1 MANEE
6 RKRLPA
12 VTNTNRELYLYS
24 GNQCAFP
31 NCKEVLLKPNGTWN
45 CQAAHIYGVERG
57 AARGEHDLS
66 NEQLRV
72 PSNLVLMCPNHHTE
86 IDNKA
91 LESTY
96 TVEFVQQM
104 KADHEAR
111 FRTALVSL
119 DRIMDSTVGT
129 VVRRPQN
136 LCALEGF
143 CDNMTEDEKRENGA
157 MAAPFVDALAK
168 QPPALRDV
176 ITLVLVHGHPA
187 PTFRW
192 SGVTPVAA
200 PVTKIE
206 AVAQISPND
215 LHGRVKALENDG
227 LLAIEEDEGCY
238 YLVLVDPTA
247 KPIGWDLFAAI
258 QGLAGG
264 DRAVIERV
272 VDHLDFTALD
282 A

>member
-6 RKRLPA
+6 RKRLTP

-31 NCKEVLLKPNGTWN
+31 NCIEVLLKPNGTWN
-45 CQAAHIYGVERG
+45 CQAAHIYVVERD
-57 AARGEHDLS
+57 AARGEHALT
-66 NEQLRV
+66 NEQLRD

-91 LESTY
+91 LEGTY
-96 TVEFVQQM
+96 TVECVQQM

-119 DRIMDSTVGT
+119 DRIIDSTVGT

-143 CDNMTEDEKRENGA
+143 CDGLSGDEKREKA
-157 MAAPFVDALAK
+157 ALAAPFVDALER
-168 QPPALRDV
+168 QPPALRDI
-176 ITLVLVHGHPA
+176 ITLVLVHGRPSSA
-187 PTFRW
+187 FRGW
-192 SGVTPVAA
+192 GSAPVAA
-200 PVTKIE
+200 PVPKIE
-206 AVAQISPND
+206 AAAQIPRDD
-215 LHGRVKALENDG
+215 LRQRAKTLQNDG
-227 LLAIEEDEGCY
+227 FIAIEEDEGLY

-247 KPIGWDLFAAI
+247 ESNGWDLFASI

-272 VDHLDFTALD
+272 VNHLDFTVLD